1 MGQTKSYFAAK
12 TLGELSDMK
21 HAGLLP
27 HSRLTVEEQE
37 AVIMEEY
44 RLSIT
49 TINIIT
55 IAMTI
60 ITFTITIATFINTI
74 TIIIV
79 VVVVIN
85 KPIVSYDS

>member
-1 MGQTKSYFAAK
+1 
-12 TLGELSDMK
+12 MK
-21 HAGLLP
+21 HVGLLP

-44 RLSIT
+44 RLSIP
-49 TINIIT
+49 TIIIIT

-79 VVVVIN
+79 VVIVIN
-85 KPIVSYDS
+85 KSIVSHDS